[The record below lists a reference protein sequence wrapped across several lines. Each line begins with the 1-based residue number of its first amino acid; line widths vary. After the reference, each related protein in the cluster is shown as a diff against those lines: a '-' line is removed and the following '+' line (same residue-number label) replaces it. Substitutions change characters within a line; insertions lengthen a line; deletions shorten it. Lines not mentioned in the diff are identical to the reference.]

1 MRRMRWLH
9 AMGQQLPEPVAL
21 CSRCNAS
28 HQIPADGALLLENIG
43 TALRRQEWLLLI
55 ILLQIATQRWIRWSR
70 SLKEAALPH
79 GQREEGEQ

>member
-1 MRRMRWLH
+1 M
-9 AMGQQLPEPVAL
+9 MGQQLPEPVAL

-43 TALRRQEWLLLI
+43 TTLRGQEWLLLI
-55 ILLQIATQRWIRWSR
+55 VLLQIATKRWIRWSR
-70 SLKEAALPH
+70 TLKEATLPH